1 MSERTERGLF
11 PLDMVLLPGEEAG
24 LHLFEPRYRQL
35 YADCVMDDDTFVIV
49 RSAPDGHVEVGCAVR
64 FDELRRRHGDGRLDV
79 VIKGVAP
86 VRVIAP
92 TSGRLYNTA
101 QIEELADDPA
111 PTDDATRL
119 RLIARYLEFV
129 GVDPYEDESLPLSY
143 ALASTLPLGDDIK
156 QALLEERQEPRRAEL
171 LTRTIER
178 ALREDAYIAES
189 LQQATDEGL
198 PGRG

>member
-1 MSERTERGLF
+1 MSERTERGIF

-35 YADCVMDDDTFVIV
+35 YADCVLDDDTFVIA
-49 RSAPDGHVEVGCAVR
+49 RAAPDGHVPIGCAVR

-79 VIKGVAP
+79 VIKGVAA
-86 VRVIAP
+86 VRVVTP

-101 QIEELADDPA
+101 QVEPLYDQPA
-111 PTDDATRL
+111 VTDDAARL
-119 RLIARYLEFV
+119 RLVARYLEFV
-129 GVDPYEDESLPLSY
+129 GVDPYEDETLPLSY
-143 ALASTLPLGDDIK
+143 GLASTLPLGNDIK
-156 QALLEERQEPRRAEL
+156 QALLEEREEPRRVEL
-171 LTRTIER
+171 LTQTIER